1 MSNFTTANVYL
12 QTNQWFPC
20 KLWMT
25 TDGLQGTKEI
35 TKKFLMG
42 HLSDFIQQHPETS
55 CKPAAEYIFFPV
67 TGSSLFIYHT
77 GICSSHIA
85 LKLTVSS
92 RFSRE
97 KFPCSLWEG

>member
-20 KLWMT
+20 KLRMT

-55 CKPAAEYIFFPV
+55 WGIHIFPSDRKFTV
-67 TGSSLFIYHT
+67 HT
-77 GICSSHIA
+77 PHRNMVITHRIE
-85 LKLTVSS
+85 VD
-92 RFSRE
+92 R
-97 KFPCSLWEG
+97 